1 MEFIDLKKK
10 IEAELN
16 LEKPDF
22 LKDTN
27 DLVNIGQIELTA
39 TQKLIF
45 SISNFRGKKY
55 IDIRTWFQDQ
65 AGDWKPTK
73 KGIHFSID
81 KFQDFEKYSK
91 IFSDIVA
98 MDQ

>member
-10 IEAELN
+10 IETELN

-91 IFSDIVA
+91 IFSDIVS